1 MKLVMIET
9 PLMPKGERTM
19 EMNLQYARVC
29 MLDSIQKGEAPFA
42 MHLLYTQVLDDRIAD
57 QRKQG
62 MSCGLAWLLRADA
75 VILYCDHGVSSGM
88 KAAYKKALAN
98 NIEIE
103 LRFINVHNEKNVQ
116 QVKCDL
122 FDCFLEDATLR
133 RKVMKGI

>member
-1 MKLVMIET
+1 
-9 PLMPKGERTM
+9 
-19 EMNLQYARVC
+19 
-29 MLDSIQKGEAPFA
+29 
-42 MHLLYTQVLDDRIAD
+42 
-57 QRKQG
+57 
-62 MSCGLAWLLRADA
+62 
-75 VILYCDHGVSSGM
+75 M